1 MGYLC
6 AYLTLLLLLL
16 LVWWLSLLLLLLQ
29 VTLAALSESCD
40 WLADVLAKAA
50 AAAAPGECM
59 NVHGR
64 SAPAGS

>member
-1 MGYLC
+1 L
-6 AYLTLLLLLL
+6 ALLLLLL

-50 AAAAPGECM
+50 AAAAPGEY
-59 NVHGR
+59 VHER
-64 SAPAGS
+64 SWTQRPCGKLMTL